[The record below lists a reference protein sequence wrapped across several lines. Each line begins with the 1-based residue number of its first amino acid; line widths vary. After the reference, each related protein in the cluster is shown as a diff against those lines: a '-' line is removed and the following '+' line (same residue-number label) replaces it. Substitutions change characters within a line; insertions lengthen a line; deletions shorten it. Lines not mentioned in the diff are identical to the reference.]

1 MQVPDHPKQQPL
13 DHNIHTYWLNGS
25 GSCFTFNH
33 CYSRGPC
40 ICPTDQYVSALGS
53 IQTLGPC
60 GRGEITKRSSNRMAP
75 FWATSA
81 PAMLQQA
88 QPWAHIQAW
97 VLLRGCATSHCWQD
111 ACPSPHLFH
120 KDRLSTSMSPESL
133 WVRRLNKQVLNSYH
147 ASQPLSWERQ
157 WTWIPQEK
165 QGGCERLCSD

>member
-1 MQVPDHPKQQPL
+1 MGLEAVSLSTTAIQEDPASPHRPVHQCLGQHPDV
-13 DHNIHTYWLNGS
+13 GS
-25 GSCFTFNH
+25 MWK
-33 CYSRGPC
+33 RGNYQKELKPHG
-40 ICPTDQYVSALGS
+40 TLLGYVSPSNVAASTALGM
-53 IQTLGPC
+53 G
-60 GRGEITKRSSNRMAP
+60 
-75 FWATSA
+75 
-81 PAMLQQA
+81 
-88 QPWAHIQAW
+88 HIQAW
-97 VLLRGCATSHCWQD
+97 VLLRGCDTSHCWQD